1 MPTEQTHV
9 TITMKHYLIAIL
21 TLLAFAC
28 QEDLL
33 NEMEPSMTGSTISEI
48 SEVAKSTQKRPKVRF
63 RKLKNGATRV
73 VLVDNE
79 ADTTGFMN
87 LTLQCCESIS
97 FTFRKIEHKYRTRVE
112 ADASFE
118 GQTVIIAIEYLDSKG
133 NVTGNDKFQVYVFE
147 DGTSAVQEPAF
158 YENAISGT
166 ALGAELFLSVQ
177 AAGDPAGIVEEAIFD
192 VVYKT
197 KEGKEV
203 KEQYSTTDKKLYT
216 SNPGYAFLMT
226 KRAARPIEF
235 EEGESIEAT
244 VSVSF
249 KDADGNTVLGPE
261 TQALQF
267 ADFRGRI
274 KRIRIRE
281 RPNGGYNLVVVQGDG
296 TPGVVATAEVRFEEP
311 FEGPTPTETVLSLDA
326 KPSSDSN
333 IRFVNKELSFNGNA
347 IGLTYPMSAYL
358 KGYDGEIIGEV
369 FKTEVLVEGYL
380 GDYEITT
387 IDKTTYLFSVRF
399 NNENKWIENTTIEF
413 LEPFEGPAPLEKEVK
428 LSSAG
433 IDESGIETMQGKVV
447 FEDVPNG
454 EYQLRGRYTG
464 PKAKIARR
472 FREPLFGPS
481 K

>member
-1 MPTEQTHV
+1 
-9 TITMKHYLIAIL
+9 MKHYLIAIL
-21 TLLAFAC
+21 TLLAFSC
-28 QEDLL
+28 QEDLI
-33 NEMEPSMTGSTISEI
+33 NEMEPSMTGSTISE
-48 SEVAKSTQKRPKVRF
+48 SSDVSTSTQNRPKVRF

-79 ADTTGFMN
+79 ADTTGFLN

-97 FTFRKIEHKYRTRVE
+97 FTFQKIEHKYRTRVE

-118 GQTVIIAIEYLDSKG
+118 GQTVTIAIEYLDSKG
-133 NVTGNDKFQVYVFE
+133 NVTGNDKFEVYVFE
-147 DGTSAVQEPAF
+147 DGTSAVQEPSF

-166 ALGAELFLSVQ
+166 ALGSELFLSVQ

-192 VVYKT
+192 VVYRT

-203 KEQYSTTDKKLYT
+203 KEQYSSTEKRLYS

-226 KRAARPIEF
+226 KRTARPIEF
-235 EEGESIEAT
+235 GEDDAIEAT

-249 KDADGNTVLGPE
+249 KDADGNTVLGPQ

-267 ADFRGRI
+267 ADFTGRI
-274 KRIRIRE
+274 KRIRIKKR
-281 RPNGGYNLVVVQGDG
+281 RTGSGFSLSVVQGGG
-296 TPGVVATAEVRFEEP
+296 TPGVVATAEVIFEEP
-311 FEGPTPTETVLSLDA
+311 FEGPTPSENVLTLDA
-326 KPSSDSN
+326 KPSSNSN
-333 IRFVNKELSFNGNA
+333 IRFVNKDLSFDGNA
-347 IGLTYPMSAYL
+347 IGLTYPVTVFL
-358 KGYDGEIIGEV
+358 KDYEGEIIGEPLS
-369 FKTEVLVEGYL
+369 TEVLVEDDM
-380 GDYEITT
+380 GDFEITV

-399 NNENKWIENTTIEF
+399 NNENKWIDNATIEF
-413 LEPFEGPAPLEKEVK
+413 EEPFEGPAPLETTIE

-454 EYQLRGRYTG
+454 EYQLRGRYRG

-472 FREPLFGPS
+472 FREPIFGPS